1 MLKIKKGDEVII
13 IAGKDNGKQ
22 GTVSSLEAN
31 GKCYVSGVN
40 MVKRHTKANPQAGEQ
55 GGIIEKESL
64 IDVSNIS
71 IFNPSTKQSDKV
83 AINTSEEGKRIRV
96 YKSTGKEIK

>member
-13 IAGKDNGKQ
+13 IAGKDKGKQ

-83 AINTSEEGKRIRV
+83 AINTLEEGKRIRV

>member
-13 IAGKDNGKQ
+13 IAGKDKGKQ

-71 IFNPSTKQSDKV
+71 IFNPSTKKSDKV
-83 AINTSEEGKRIRV
+83 AINTLEEGKRIRV

>member
-13 IAGKDNGKQ
+13 IAGKDKGKQ

-83 AINTSEEGKRIRV
+83 VINTSEEGKRIRV

>member
-1 MLKIKKGDEVII
+1 MIKIKKGDEVII
-13 IAGKDNGKQ
+13 IAGKDKGKQ

-31 GKCYVSGVN
+31 RKCFVSGVN

-64 IDVSNIS
+64 IDISNIS
-71 IFNPSTKQSDKV
+71 IFNPSTKQPDKV

>member
-64 IDVSNIS
+64 IDISNIS
-71 IFNPSTKQSDKV
+71 IFNSSTKRADKV
-83 AINTSEEGKRIRV
+83 AINISEEGKRIRV